1 MMGNVVWL
9 TGLSGS
15 GKSTLAESMLKELIK
30 NGSTTSLIDG
40 DRVRDARKKR
50 LSFSRNDIEE
60 NGFSVIE
67 LCEKERMTNDY
78 VIVAVITPFE
88 RVRAEARARLE
99 PSYFEIFVS
108 TSLDVC
114 KNRDTKGLY
123 RKAELGEIENL
134 IGVAPNV
141 PFEVPHSSDI
151 SIDTAEITIE
161 EGTQMLLSCI
171 EKWLDDRKQQGLI
184 SG

>member
-1 MMGNVVWL
+1 
-9 TGLSGS
+9 
-15 GKSTLAESMLKELIK
+15 
-30 NGSTTSLIDG
+30 
-40 DRVRDARKKR
+40 
-50 LSFSRNDIEE
+50 
-60 NGFSVIE
+60 
-67 LCEKERMTNDY
+67 
-78 VIVAVITPFE
+78 VITPFE

>member
-1 MMGNVVWL
+1 VMGNVVWL

-114 KNRDTKGLY
+114 KNRDTKG
-123 RKAELGEIENL
+123 EIENL

>member
-15 GKSTLAESMLKELIK
+15 GKSTLAEAMLIELIK
-30 NGSTTSLIDG
+30 GGSTATLIDG
-40 DRVRDARKKR
+40 DRVRDSRKKK
-50 LSFSRNDIEE
+50 LGFSRNDIER
-60 NGFSVIE
+60 NGFYVIE
-67 LCEKERMTNDY
+67 LCEKERMINDY

-88 RVRAEARARLE
+88 VVRTEARARLE

-108 TSLDVC
+108 TSLDIC

-134 IGVAPNV
+134 IGVSPNV
-141 PFEVPHSSDI
+141 PFEVPSSPDI
-151 SIDTAEITIE
+151 SIDTNEKTIE
-161 EGTQMLLSCI
+161 EGARILLLRI
-171 EKWLDDRKQQGLI
+171 DEWLDDRKQQELI
-184 SG
+184 PG